1 MSVRLPLGGAYSRK
15 AAMDTH
21 CSKSEALHETKYDH
35 TIKLMGSFQT
45 FFFFFSLVYKEQQ
58 LKIDSAL
65 DYLHTS
71 SYAVSLLSGLG
82 STQIKILHCDHL
94 HIHCHTQFHNMLTV
108 FSMLFWKI

>member
-45 FFFFFSLVYKEQQ
+45 FFFF
-58 LKIDSAL
+58 
-65 DYLHTS
+65 
-71 SYAVSLLSGLG
+71 
-82 STQIKILHCDHL
+82 
-94 HIHCHTQFHNMLTV
+94 
-108 FSMLFWKI
+108 